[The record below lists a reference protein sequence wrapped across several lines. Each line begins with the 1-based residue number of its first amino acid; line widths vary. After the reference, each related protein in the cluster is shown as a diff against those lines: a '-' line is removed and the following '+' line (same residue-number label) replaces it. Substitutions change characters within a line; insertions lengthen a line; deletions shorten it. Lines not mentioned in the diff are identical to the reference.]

1 MTASGSAPASRG
13 PLRALEV
20 FGRAVDR
27 AFLSY
32 LERALLR
39 ARSFIASREPT
50 FLGFFVPA
58 LCVAFLVFSR
68 GPASNYIFDEQ
79 EALLANP
86 YLAGRGVGWLEAFQ
100 RDFWGLPPSRTI
112 GSYRP
117 LPNLIW
123 RALYFPALHPV
134 APWLLDFANIVGH
147 AATAAGV
154 ASLVYSVTR
163 SRRAGWFSGASF
175 LLCAVLT
182 EAVTGVV
189 GLADVLAG
197 LGVVLALHALRTRL
211 VVMPWLVF
219 LALCFGFA
227 AKESVLAA
235 LPLVVAAAYLLSP
248 SLHSQKPLPI
258 VRALCACVA
267 AIAALVA
274 YTYFRRAMFPVEVP
288 EAQRAIAVDASVFE
302 RGLHNFLTWFR
313 QPKLPSDPMN
323 NPLIGADLPHRV
335 AGGLRVYFRG
345 LVQLVVPWSLSG
357 DYSFPQEPIPK
368 SLFGLESILGALALI
383 FPVGGGIVLA
393 LHPRT
398 KQSPARSLVALG
410 LLWVPL
416 AYLPH
421 SNLFALL
428 PTVRAD
434 RFWYLPALGSSFLL
448 GVLWEHLA
456 AERRKLTVSLAAL
469 FFGFHALQARAHALH
484 YTDDLAFW
492 RATVVASPRSAKAR
506 LNYAVMVGARGEL
519 PERLRHGA
527 EALRLAPEW
536 PMAQIYQGDTLCRMG
551 LTNDAWPFYERG
563 FTLDP
568 NSQSLIALA
577 LQCLWDKGALEN
589 HRERLLELGAEH
601 PGSWLAFLGNDI
613 AEHGKEH
620 GGVDPKYR
628 PRGYNQGPRE

>member
-20 FGRAVDR
+20 LGQAVDR
-27 AFLSY
+27 AFLAH
-32 LERALLR
+32 LERMLAR
-39 ARSFIASREPT
+39 ARAFITSREPT

-68 GPASNYIFDEQ
+68 APASNYIFDEQ

-123 RALYFPALHPV
+123 RALYFPVLHPV

-147 AATAAGV
+147 AATAAGL

-163 SRRAGWFSGASF
+163 SRRAGWFTGASF

-197 LGVVLALHALRTRL
+197 LGVVLALLALRTRL
-211 VVMPWLVF
+211 VAMPWLVF

-235 LPLVVAAAYLLSP
+235 LPLVVAAAFLLSP
-248 SLHSQKPLPI
+248 SLHPERPLPLL
-258 VRALCACVA
+258 RALCASLA

-274 YTYFRRAMFPVEVP
+274 YTYFRRAMFPVELPDGKLVV
-288 EAQRAIAVDASVFE
+288 ALDASLFE
-302 RGLHNFLTWFR
+302 RGLHSFLTWFR

-323 NPLIGADLPHRV
+323 NPLIEADVPHRV
-335 AGGLRVYFRG
+335 AGALRVYFRG
-345 LVQLVVPWSLSG
+345 LVQLVVPWSLAG

-368 SLFGLESILGALALI
+368 SLFGIETILGGLALVL
-383 FPVGGGIVLA
+383 PVASGIVLG

-410 LLWVPL
+410 LIWIPL

-421 SNLFALL
+421 SNLLALL

-434 RFWYLPALGSSFLL
+434 RFWYLPAIGSAFLL
-448 GVLWEHLA
+448 GVFWERVV
-456 AERRKLTVSLAAL
+456 EGRRKLAVALAAL

-492 RATVVASPRSAKAR
+492 RATVVASPNSAKAR

-519 PERLRHGA
+519 GERLRHGA

-551 LTNDAWPFYERG
+551 LTQEAWPFYERG
-563 FTLDP
+563 FALDP

-577 LQCLWDKGALEN
+577 LQCLWDKGALPA
-589 HRERLLELGAEH
+589 HRDRLLELGAEH
-601 PGSWLAFLGNDI
+601 PASWLAYLATDI
-613 AEHGKEH
+613 VDHGQEH